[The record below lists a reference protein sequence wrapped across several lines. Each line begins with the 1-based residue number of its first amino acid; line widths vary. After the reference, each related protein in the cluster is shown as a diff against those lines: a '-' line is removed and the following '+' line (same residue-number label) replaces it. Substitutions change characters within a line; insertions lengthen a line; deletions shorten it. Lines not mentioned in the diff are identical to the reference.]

1 MGKTIDAVGTVTNAL
16 EILGEKENI
25 DPKSRAELRGVDRQL
40 MQILLFLQ
48 VGERSQQ
55 RTEALRAALLE
66 LPDHLF
72 GTDKEAPDLQ
82 VNMTSF
88 DKNLL
93 PAETTTRCRRMIST
107 PSSTDTSPSAIG
119 QFDGLTVFPHPH
131 RRSRQCI
138 GLHHIA
144 ARPFDLPELQN
155 TRRTRL

>member
-1 MGKTIDAVGTVTNAL
+1 MRQDLDNSLGKTIDAVGTVTNAL

-93 PAETTTRCRRMIST
+93 PPDAQNGQTGDD
-107 PSSTDTSPSAIG
+107 DTMSQDDIDTL
-119 QFDGLTVFPHPH
+119 FD
-131 RRSRQCI
+131 
-138 GLHHIA
+138 
-144 ARPFDLPELQN
+144 
-155 TRRTRL
+155 

>member
-1 MGKTIDAVGTVTNAL
+1 LGKTIDAVGTVTNAL

-25 DPKSRAELRGVDRQL
+25 DPKSPAELRGVDRQL

-48 VGERSQQ
+48 MGDRSQQ

-93 PAETTTRCRRMIST
+93 PPCAQNGHTGDD
-107 PSSTDTSPSAIG
+107 DTMSQDDIDTL
-119 QFDGLTVFPHPH
+119 FDCYITE
-131 RRSRQCI
+131 CN
-138 GLHHIA
+138 
-144 ARPFDLPELQN
+144 RPI
-155 TRRTRL
+155 